1 MTGPAAH
8 AVVRTSSRHGGLLTA
23 ADLREYRAVWREPVL
38 FSAFDWEVASMGLPS
53 SGGVILAQTCALL
66 DRLSWGQKPRFG
78 ADRAHL
84 LAEVWRRAFAD
95 RFLLGDPASTVA
107 TEADLLA
114 VPWLD
119 ARSAEIDLAAATPS
133 ADVFPWSSPGGLE
146 SDQTT
151 HLSVVDDEGNV
162 VALTTTLNGSFGC
175 GLLVPETG
183 FLLNNEMDDFAA
195 EPGTP
200 NQYGLV
206 QGEANAVGPGK
217 RMLSSM
223 TPTVAWKGDVV
234 LALGAPGG
242 SRIPTGTA
250 QVLLNVI
257 VDHDPLQ
264 AAVDRARIHHQWRPD
279 AIWTEADALSP
290 ETAAELERR
299 GHTIRQRDAIGL
311 VQAVRWQDGR
321 VEAVADPRGPGSA
334 DVVTSEVAGD

>member
-1 MTGPAAH
+1 
-8 AVVRTSSRHGGLLTA
+8 
-23 ADLREYRAVWREPVL
+23 
-38 FSAFDWEVASMGLPS
+38 
-53 SGGVILAQTCALL
+53 
-66 DRLSWGQKPRFG
+66 
-78 ADRAHL
+78 
-84 LAEVWRRAFAD
+84 
-95 RFLLGDPASTVA
+95 
-107 TEADLLA
+107 
-114 VPWLD
+114 
-119 ARSAEIDLAAATPS
+119 
-133 ADVFPWSSPGGLE
+133 
-146 SDQTT
+146 
-151 HLSVVDDEGNV
+151 
-162 VALTTTLNGSFGC
+162 
-175 GLLVPETG
+175 
-183 FLLNNEMDDFAA
+183 MDDFAA
-195 EPGTP
+195 EPGRP